1 VPNSLLEVRSLKK
14 YYTLGH
20 KRSVRAVDGVSF
32 SVNRGEF
39 LGIVGESGC
48 GKSSLG
54 RMALRLIEPTAGQ
67 VFFAGRDITALPP
80 ARLGSLRRSMQ
91 MIFQNPF
98 GSFNPKMRVGEA
110 LTEVGRYHGMSR
122 RAAADRIGELLSYIG
137 LSAEV
142 LSRIPRELSGGQLQ
156 RLAIARSLI
165 TGPEFIVADE
175 PVSALDVSVQA
186 QLLNLLCDL
195 RRRLEMTMLFI
206 SHDIMVVE
214 YLCDRAA
221 VMYLGKIVE
230 IAPAEELFLR
240 PLHPYT
246 KALIGAVPKLTPP
259 AEGQEDLLE
268 GDPAAAIAPGGGCRF
283 APRCRFCR
291 DICRNTEPELLPRG
305 EGHYAACH
313 VTEF

>member
-1 VPNSLLEVRSLKK
+1 VPEALLELRSLKK
-14 YYTLGH
+14 HYALG
-20 KRSVRAVDGVSF
+20 RRRVVRAVDDVSL
-32 SVNRGEF
+32 SVDRGEF

-54 RMALRLIEPTAGQ
+54 RMVLRLIEPSAGQ
-67 VFFAGRDITALPP
+67 VLFKGRDITALSH
-80 ARLGSLRRSMQ
+80 ARLGPLRRSMQ
-91 MIFQNPF
+91 MIFQNPS
-98 GSFNPKMRVGEA
+98 GSFNPKMRVGDA

-122 RAAADRIGELLSYIG
+122 SAAAERIGELLSYIG
-137 LSAEV
+137 LSAEI

-214 YLCDRAA
+214 YLCDRVA
-221 VMYLGKIVE
+221 VMYLGVIVE
-230 IAPAEELFLR
+230 IAPAEELFLQ

-246 KALIGAVPKLTPP
+246 KALIAAAPKLEGGTGA
-259 AEGQEDLLE
+259 AEPLLE
-268 GDPAAAIAPGGGCRF
+268 GDPAASFAIGPGCRF

-291 DICRNTEPELLPRG
+291 DICRTAAPELVKRG

-313 VTEF
+313 L